1 MSLSFRENDPGSVE
15 ALLNAL
21 KPSLDTINSGDGASS
36 STNTTQATQDSHKIQ
51 STPPPQRNLEID
63 SLLDLLGTSPG
74 RQTQTQQNHDNIETR
89 RHSYASAPMP
99 MPISAPVSASAPA
112 PAPQPQ
118 QHHQPEQT
126 NPISIEEATQI
137 RSMTFPQA
145 LMLIPTLPAEKTEKL
160 KKIQAQQHRIEKS
173 LHSEWSVM
181 NSKHVNARK
190 ELDQKMAL
198 ARIDLSRDV
207 SRLDSDF
214 KRREDAFKAKAQAR
228 WYDLRQSQQSQLE
241 ALHIPCFYQTDDSGV
256 LSTQAKILNAILS
269 QHG

>member
-1 MSLSFRENDPGSVE
+1 
-15 ALLNAL
+15 
-21 KPSLDTINSGDGASS
+21 
-36 STNTTQATQDSHKIQ
+36 
-51 STPPPQRNLEID
+51 
-63 SLLDLLGTSPG
+63 
-74 RQTQTQQNHDNIETR
+74 
-89 RHSYASAPMP
+89 
-99 MPISAPVSASAPA
+99 
-112 PAPQPQ
+112 
-118 QHHQPEQT
+118 
-126 NPISIEEATQI
+126 
-137 RSMTFPQA
+137 MTFPQA

-228 WYDLRQSQQSQLE
+228 WYDLVSENL
-241 ALHIPCFYQTDDSGV
+241 CG
-256 LSTQAKILNAILS
+256 
-269 QHG
+269 